1 MTKLVRLVDVRKN
14 KNSIICTV
22 QTKLKIFMSIN
33 LLKNGF
39 NFKEVIYFREIFN
52 ISAYQLQNNSNG
64 SSI

>member
-33 LLKNGF
+33 LLKNEF

-52 ISAYQLQNNSNG
+52 IGACQLQNNSNG